1 MRGGV
6 GEACGRNKSSERIVM
21 GRFLQR
27 WARLGTADERREV
40 KTAEGTVFFVGKG
53 SFY

>member
-6 GEACGRNKSSERIVM
+6 GEACGRNKSRERIVK
-21 GRFLQR
+21 GRLQR
-27 WARLGTADERREV
+27 WARLGTADERSEV